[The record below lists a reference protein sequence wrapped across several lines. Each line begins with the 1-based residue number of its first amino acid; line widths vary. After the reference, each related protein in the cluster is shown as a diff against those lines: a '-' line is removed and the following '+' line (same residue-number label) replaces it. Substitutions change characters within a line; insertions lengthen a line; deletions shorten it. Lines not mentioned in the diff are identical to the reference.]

1 MARRYRRRSP
11 SDEIN
16 PVAIGILL
24 LLGAGS
30 LMRGLGDLPRPWQI
44 AGAILA
50 GSGVAL
56 CVWALAA
63 WLRRRRAAQLLGAEL
78 QALSPD
84 AFEERVKLLL
94 ADLGWT
100 QLQRRGGSG
109 DRGVDLVGTVDGQ
122 RTIVQCKRYARSVPP
137 AMVRDLVGARS
148 IQRAD
153 RALLVTTGT
162 FTPQGYAEAS
172 DQPVDL
178 WDGAELARQVR
189 RAADLRADPARRQS
203 ARRRAAIAAYLLL
216 LVNGVTLAWAFRA
229 GGWPWGP

>member
-1 MARRYRRRSP
+1 MARRYRRSSR
-11 SDEIN
+11 DEIS
-16 PVAIGILL
+16 PAGAIGILL
-24 LLGAGS
+24 LLGAGP
-30 LMRGLGDLPRPWQI
+30 LVRWLGELPRPWQI

-50 GSGVAL
+50 TSGAAL
-56 CVWALAA
+56 CLWALVA

-84 AFEERVKLLL
+84 AFEERVQLLL

-153 RALLVTTGT
+153 RALLVTTST
-162 FTPQGYAEAS
+162 FTAQGYAEARE
-172 DQPVDL
+172 QPVDL

-189 RAADLRADPARRQS
+189 RAEELRADPVRRHA
-203 ARRRAAIAAYLLL
+203 ARRRAAIGAYLLL
-216 LVNGVTLAWAFRA
+216 LVNGVTLAWAIRA
-229 GGWPWGP
+229 GGWPWGA